1 MRATAFFE
9 SQLTLNSVAFC
20 AYEYALT
27 FSEEIDY
34 IWRRKF
40 SIVSLLFV
48 ISRYCVMCYNVLYIV
63 KLALPWSQA
72 FYRYAVDHEVS
83 NFRTLLSIQR
93 FDRPTLQL
101 LSDNSQY
108 HDHSLIRSRSC
119 RIAVILTG
127 VMYAVVYFAMT
138 CKQTAHPYRFVI
150 RTLTLYAVFAAIR
163 THALWNRDYRVLVCV
178 LIAGLGYPISDI
190 VGATIR

>member
-1 MRATAFFE
+1 MRASAFFK
-9 SQLTLNSVAFC
+9 SRLTLNSVAFC

-48 ISRYCVMCYNVLYIV
+48 VSRYCVMCYNVLYVV

-83 NFRTLLSIQR
+83 NLRKLLSIQR

-101 LSDNSQY
+101 LSDDSSQY
-108 HDHSLIRSRSC
+108 HD
-119 RIAVILTG
+119 
-127 VMYAVVYFAMT
+127 
-138 CKQTAHPYRFVI
+138 Q
-150 RTLTLYAVFAAIR
+150 
-163 THALWNRDYRVLVCV
+163 
-178 LIAGLGYPISDI
+178 
-190 VGATIR
+190 

>member
-1 MRATAFFE
+1 MGATAFFE

-48 ISRYCVMCYNVLYIV
+48 VSRYCVICYDVLYVV

-83 NFRTLLSIQR
+83 NLRKLLSIQR

-101 LSDNSQY
+101 LSDDSSQY
-108 HDHSLIRSRSC
+108 HD
-119 RIAVILTG
+119 
-127 VMYAVVYFAMT
+127 
-138 CKQTAHPYRFVI
+138 Q
-150 RTLTLYAVFAAIR
+150 
-163 THALWNRDYRVLVCV
+163 
-178 LIAGLGYPISDI
+178 
-190 VGATIR
+190 